1 MSNTSSDT
9 HIIIMHHMR
18 HMSKDVDCAFNTFID
33 NDLLVIQAIRSLG
46 SMEVPSAYVFPVQDG
61 GIVHSSGGP

>member
-1 MSNTSSDT
+1 
-9 HIIIMHHMR
+9 MR